1 MKLRLDKI
9 ASSTR
14 NANLRREVVVGAPIP
29 AGKAPVLAVK
39 ALDTKSSYNQ
49 IEDLHGRMVPVHA
62 GDIIAGVVGSRQALR
77 GYAGRIPEK
86 IEKGDICPAQPR
98 WGDR

>member
-1 MKLRLDKI
+1 MKYEAKVDKI

-14 NANLRREVVVGAPIP
+14 NANLHREVVVGTYP
-29 AGKAPVLAVK
+29 AEQGTVLAVK

-86 IEKGDICPAQPR
+86 IEKGISYTCSTSV
-98 WGDR
+98 G